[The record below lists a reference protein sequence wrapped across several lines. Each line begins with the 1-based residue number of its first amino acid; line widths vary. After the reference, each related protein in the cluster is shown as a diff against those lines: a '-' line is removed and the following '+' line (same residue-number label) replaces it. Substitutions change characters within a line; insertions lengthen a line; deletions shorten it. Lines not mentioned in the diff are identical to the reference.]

1 MRSHNETESKRALK
15 LGIFGG
21 TFNPIHAGHLL
32 IAQDA
37 LEAFDLDKVL
47 FIPSAN
53 PPHKE
58 APDLAA
64 ARHRLAMVRLAIC
77 GNRRFDCSDI
87 EIKRGGL
94 SYTIDTIGALQKK
107 LPRAKLYLL
116 IGSDSLNEFHKWRE
130 ANKLAGLCRVVAV
143 LRPGERK
150 FQFNRKRLPGLRP
163 LTLRAHP
170 FAVSSTEIRDRVRT
184 RRSICYLVPE
194 AVAKYIARHSLYRNR
209 DTKVTC

>member
-1 MRSHNETESKRALK
+1 MRVNHETESKRALK

-21 TFNPIHAGHLL
+21 TFNPIHSGHLL

-37 LEAFDLDKVL
+37 LEAFDLDKIL

-64 ARHRLAMVRLAIC
+64 ARHRLAMVRLAIR
-77 GNRRFDCSDI
+77 GNPCFDCSDI

-94 SYTIDTIGALQKK
+94 SFTIDTVRALQKK
-107 LPRAKLYLL
+107 QPRAKLYLL
-116 IGSDSLNEFHKWRE
+116 IGSDSLNEFHRWKE
-130 ANKLAGLCRVVAV
+130 AGQLARQCRVVAM
-143 LRPGERK
+143 LRPGQK
-150 FQFNRKRLPGLRP
+150 GFQFNRRRLPGLRP

-170 FAVSSTEIRDRVRT
+170 FAVSSTEIRERVRAG
-184 RRSICYLVPE
+184 RSIRYLTSEV
-194 AVAKYIARHSLYRNR
+194 VANYITRHNLYRDR
-209 DTKVTC
+209 DSSDT